1 MNSLQATA
9 IVDSLKAL
17 SGSGGHKTADSGTTQ
32 TLVDADLTQVDDYW
46 NNARVVFI
54 TGPNAGMSRTVLDF
68 VASSDTIMINA
79 LPNAVTAGDVYFL
92 LPKPDVYYSSSRVFP
107 LAGNSKQFTA
117 NAAAWNTTG
126 SYVEVIANVG
136 ANVELT
142 GFYCS
147 AVSASD
153 HQVYFATGGA
163 GAESIKG
170 EFPCSGV
177 GFIPLSSV
185 RIANGTRLA
194 AKTSSAS
201 TNADTINGFFTYKQV
216 I

>member
-9 IVDSLKAL
+9 IVDALKAL
-17 SGSGGHKTADSGTTQ
+17 TGYSSHFSADSGTTQ
-32 TLVDADLTQVDDYW
+32 TLVDAELTQADDYW
-46 NNARVVFI
+46 NNAQIVFV
-54 TGPNAGMSRTVLDF
+54 TGPNAGISRTILDF
-68 VASSDTIMINA
+68 TASSDTLAFNA
-79 LPNAVTAGDVYFL
+79 LPNAVTAGNVYFL
-92 LPKPDVYYSSSRVFP
+92 LPKPDVYYSSTKVFP
-107 LAGNSKQFTA
+107 IAANSKQFTA

-126 SYVEVIANVG
+126 SYVEVVANVG

-147 AVSASD
+147 AISASD
-153 HQVYFATGGA
+153 HQIYFATGGA
-163 GAESIKG
+163 GAEAIKG
-170 EFPCSGV
+170 EFPCSAV